1 MNLQKKVIGE
11 DSVRLG
17 ILDQEKSFIEDFY
30 ACQTAACIES
40 KEVLEEKDVN
50 GLDALLICKSQ
61 AFGIKEICEWV
72 IKLNKLVPIWVVTSE
87 KQMEEKS
94 VYLQLGVCGAF
105 YGNYTKEEI
114 SLSISNS
121 LNIMKAPVEKKQR
134 PKQSFLLDPSK
145 LSLTINDES
154 ISLTRLEYF
163 LIEVLYERK
172 NEVCTY
178 EELASVLFG
187 KSFEEGDETG
197 QYRVT
202 NIVCK
207 IRAKLIK
214 ASQGKQDL
222 IKTIRSRGYMLN
234 LQPQFA

>member
-1 MNLQKKVIGE
+1 MNSQKKVIGE

-17 ILDQEKSFIEDFY
+17 ILDQEKSFIEDFS
-30 ACQTAACIES
+30 ACQTAAYIES
-40 KEVLEEKDVN
+40 KEVFEEKDVN
-50 GLDALLICKSQ
+50 DLDALLICKSQ

-72 IKLNKLVPIWVVTSE
+72 IKLNKLVPIWVFTSE
-87 KQMEEKS
+87 ELLEEKN
-94 VYLQLGVCGAF
+94 VYLQLGVCGVF
-105 YGNYTKEEI
+105 NGSYTNEEI

-121 LNIMKAPVEKKQR
+121 LNIMKSPIQKKQR
-134 PKQSFLLDPSK
+134 PKQPFQLDPSK
-145 LSLTINDES
+145 LSLTVEDES

-178 EELASVLFG
+178 EELASTLFG
-187 KSFEEGDETG
+187 QSFDPGDDAG

-207 IRAKLIK
+207 IRAKLTK
-214 ASQGKQDL
+214 ANQGKQEL

-234 LQPQFA
+234 V